1 MKTWKI
7 LDYSQNAKNFIAC
20 YVKVDES
27 VFDGSWYALQLA
39 RETINKDLCTTQ
51 LLDIERGEQMEDNI
65 PVLEYK
71 EDK

>member
-20 YVKVDES
+20 YVKVNES
-27 VFDGSWYALQLA
+27 VFDGSYKALQLA
-39 RETINKDLCTTQ
+39 REIINPKLNTTQ
-51 LLDIERGEQMEDNI
+51 LLDVERGEQMEDNV

-71 EDK
+71 ED

>member
-1 MKTWKI
+1 MKVWKI
-7 LDYSQNAKNFIAC
+7 LNNKSYNVAC

-27 VFDGSWYALQLA
+27 VFDGSWYALKLA

-51 LLDIERGEQMEDNI
+51 LLDIERGEQMEENI